1 MNRRRL
7 VHIQIALLAVLVLL
21 VFAQAFGPA
30 GGPDGDIVFD
40 DIDAHELRRQAFE
53 LDAPAELHVRAAG
66 SLGTA
71 NDTLLAAHAWIL
83 DASTLRPAWRL
94 HPQTRARS
102 GRIVRADTTIRLS
115 GGKYIA
121 YYASLGPSLTERQSR
136 SFLDRLFGKSES
148 WTSDA
153 SEWELVI
160 QHPENTGFRTLDQDE
175 VRDDEHV
182 LWTTGKAGNNE
193 SMKEWLLVSDSIRA
207 HLYAIGEIGDRV
219 YDYGWIR
226 PAEDS
231 VDLWIF
237 SEEVT
242 SWAGGAP
249 ANRFFE
255 GGIELAPGIY
265 EVGYLSDGGHAYSS
279 WRANPPFDPSGWGM
293 TLRAADGFKPGS
305 VRTFDPWTQ
314 AWSVIEMIGIGSDEE
329 RSVSLQVEAE
339 VDVVIHALG
348 EIGRTRYDYGTLLDL
363 DRYQTVWEMT
373 DERAVAA
380 GGHRNN
386 RREIALRTLQP
397 GHYRLEYRTDG
408 SHAYGD
414 WRHSK
419 PDHPERWGVSV
430 FTLDSTAA
438 ARISTLDSTAS
449 IDPPAPPQTPA
460 RGNVLL
466 DATELSNDQRIRR
479 EFRLREEASLQITAL
494 GEITLVN
501 RFDYGW
507 IERADD
513 GATVWEMTYDNTI
526 HAGGDSRNRM
536 FRGVVT
542 LPAGDYVAHFVT
554 DHSYAYG
561 DFRSEDEQPGDPSA
575 WGITIQRQ

>member
-1 MNRRRL
+1 
-7 VHIQIALLAVLVLL
+7 
-21 VFAQAFGPA
+21 
-30 GGPDGDIVFD
+30 
-40 DIDAHELRRQAFE
+40 
-53 LDAPAELHVRAAG
+53 
-66 SLGTA
+66 
-71 NDTLLAAHAWIL
+71 
-83 DASTLRPAWRL
+83 
-94 HPQTRARS
+94 
-102 GRIVRADTTIRLS
+102 
-115 GGKYIA
+115 
-121 YYASLGPSLTERQSR
+121 
-136 SFLDRLFGKSES
+136 
-148 WTSDA
+148 
-153 SEWELVI
+153 
-160 QHPENTGFRTLDQDE
+160 
-175 VRDDEHV
+175 
-182 LWTTGKAGNNE
+182 
-193 SMKEWLLVSDSIRA
+193 
-207 HLYAIGEIGDRV
+207 
-219 YDYGWIR
+219 
-226 PAEDS
+226 
-231 VDLWIF
+231 
-237 SEEVT
+237 
-242 SWAGGAP
+242 
-249 ANRFFE
+249 
-255 GGIELAPGIY
+255 
-265 EVGYLSDGGHAYSS
+265 
-279 WRANPPFDPSGWGM
+279 M

-430 FTLDSTAA
+430 FTLDSTSA
-438 ARISTLDSTAS
+438 ARISALDSTAS